1 MASPTRAKKR
11 LGHFLLE
18 LRTQAGHALSA
29 PADELKASESTVSR
43 YESGHVLPVWS
54 TVLALLGFYGASD
67 AAREL
72 AVKLWEQARD
82 EPKPVRLPSSTPK
95 SFRQMLN
102 AEREANGIRAIE
114 LSVVHGLLQTEA
126 YTQALFAAASRFH
139 DQEIPVDG
147 DIAVRKARQEVL
159 YDSNPLNLHMVFDE
173 AVIRRKVGSREV
185 QRDQLEHLLRV
196 AALPHVT
203 VQVMP
208 FSAGA
213 YGTMSGA
220 VTIVDFPD
228 KGETPGVYL
237 EYPAGG
243 AWVENEADVQRFTTA
258 FEDAVLAA
266 LSPDDS
272 AHLIKQQMRALAD
285 DDEQE
290 LAEE

>member
-18 LRTQAGHALSA
+18 LRTTAGHALAA

-82 EPKPVRLPSSTPK
+82 EPKPVRLPAEAPK
-95 SFRQMLN
+95 AFRYLVN
-102 AEREANGIRAIE
+102 AEREASGIR
-114 LSVVHGLLQTEA
+114 VVESMVVSGFLQTKDYA
-126 YTQALFAAASRFH
+126 RALFAAGHRFY
-139 DQEIPVDG
+139 DVVVDG
-147 DIAVRKARQEVL
+147 AMAVRTDRQQLLWEPDPLKLHVVL
-159 YDSNPLNLHMVFDE
+159 DE
-173 AVIRRKVGSREV
+173 AVIRREVGGRAV
-185 QRDQLEHLLRV
+185 LRAQLAHLLR
-196 AALPHVT
+196 AAKLSHVT
-203 VQVMP
+203 LQIMP
-208 FSAGA
+208 LSAGA
-213 YGTMSGA
+213 YGTMAGGWHIIDYA
-220 VTIVDFPD
+220 
-228 KGETPGVYL
+228 GNEAPGVYL
-237 EYPAGG
+237 EYTAGG
-243 AWVENEADVQRFTTA
+243 AWVENEGDVQRFTTA

-272 AHLIKQQMRALAD
+272 AHLIEQQMRALAD